1 MTKNKQYCVIGLG
14 RFGNEVARNL
24 MESGQNVMVIDKE
37 PELIEAAS
45 KKFDVAFVCDASN
58 VDALIETGIQ
68 NTRTVIVA
76 ISSVED
82 SISICAA
89 LREIGI
95 KDIIAKAKNVVHKR
109 ILKTMGIPRIVIP
122 DIEIGRKIAL
132 QALFN
137 IGVDIMSIGSDFSWI
152 RIVINNDAIVNKPLF
167 KLKLN
172 TNYDATIML
181 IQRQGEVIF
190 PPTKDTELKNGDVV
204 TFITKS
210 KSAKKIINYLNVD
223 FS

>member
-68 NTRTVIVA
+68 NTRTVIVG

-172 TNYDATIML
+172 TNYNATIML